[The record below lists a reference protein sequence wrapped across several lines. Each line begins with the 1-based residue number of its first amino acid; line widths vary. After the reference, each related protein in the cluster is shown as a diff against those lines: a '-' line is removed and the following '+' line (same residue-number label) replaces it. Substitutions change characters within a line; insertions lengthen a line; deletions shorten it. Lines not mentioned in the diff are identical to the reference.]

1 MTFDSRSGVKNVDIK
16 KILNWKRKTLKVY
29 LRSNLVV
36 LMFLIIIITL
46 YIFFAL
52 IKLETQKLAASIAF
66 AFLLFTY
73 FYAADTSQM
82 IRELKID
89 RELKNIKEKLS
100 GLYSP
105 LKFHPTILQITPEE
119 LYRLKEGSYLASESM
134 QKILYEY
141 FKAMDE
147 FGDYV
152 DTKSG
157 KKLSLGHND
166 PRFVELK
173 KRFDEQVDAD
183 YESLLGEIEKTIG
196 EKD

>member
-1 MTFDSRSGVKNVDIK
+1 MTFDGRSGVKSVDIK
-16 KILNWKRKTLKVY
+16 KILNWDGKMF
-29 LRSNLVV
+29 LVV
-36 LMFLIIIITL
+36 LGFLIIVIGL
-46 YIFFAL
+46 YIIFAL
-52 IKLETQKLAASIAF
+52 LKLETQILAASITF
-66 AFLLFTY
+66 ALLLCTY
-73 FYAADTSQM
+73 IYATNTSQM

-119 LYRLKEGSYLASESM
+119 LYRFKERSYLASESM

-157 KKLSLGHND
+157 KKLSLEHND
-166 PRFVELK
+166 PRFVDLK
-173 KRFDEQVDAD
+173 KRFDEQVDAN
-183 YESLLGEIEKTIG
+183 YESLLGEMEKTIG

>member
-1 MTFDSRSGVKNVDIK
+1 MTFDGRSGVKSVDIK
-16 KILNWKRKTLKVY
+16 KILNWDGKMF
-29 LRSNLVV
+29 LVV
-36 LMFLIIIITL
+36 LGFFIIVIGL
-46 YIFFAL
+46 YIIFAL
-52 IKLETQKLAASIAF
+52 LKLETQILAASITF
-66 AFLLFTY
+66 ALLLCTY
-73 FYAADTSQM
+73 IYATNTSQM

-119 LYRLKEGSYLASESM
+119 LYRFKERSYLASESM

-157 KKLSLGHND
+157 KKLSLEHND
-166 PRFVELK
+166 PRFVDLK
-173 KRFDEQVDAD
+173 KRFDEQVDAN
-183 YESLLGEIEKTIG
+183 YESLLGEMEKTIG